1 MYVCMYVWM
10 YKWRLVCMYELCIN
24 NCFTCGKAPW
34 ICILSFKLVTDW
46 LCRAFLLNMDEI
58 GRVPG
63 GELFSPFGFPPA
75 ELFFLLS
82 TPACHLVWVCMY
94 VFMYWRMFLRMKL
107 ITVVWVCVYVY
118 VYVSV
123 YMCVCMYVY
132 YLARAC
138 RKEDTSHVWRRSSC
152 HQHFPASWSPRLQM
166 K

>member
-1 MYVCMYVWM
+1 MSMYRTCIY
-10 YKWRLVCMYELCIN
+10 IN

-82 TPACHLVWVCMY
+82 TPACRLVWVCMY
-94 VFMYWRMFLRMKL
+94 VLTYDFTYVVDYCGVRMY
-107 ITVVWVCVYVY
+107 VCV
-118 VYVSV
+118 
-123 YMCVCMYVY
+123 CKCMYVCR
-132 YLARAC
+132 LPSTGLSQRRHFAC
-138 RKEDTSHVWRRSSC
+138 MAEE
-152 HQHFPASWSPRLQM
+152 
-166 K
+166 